1 MSRKKERHRQ
11 KIENIAYPNGVK
23 SSDTNKTWDM
33 SKLSP
38 QEQIAFNE
46 MIQNGLAQGIGFA
59 GFNAFGFPQNQAAPG
74 TQQVENADTIFR
86 NLRWYLVSNF
96 RQVLSQLYVECGLVQ
111 TIVDVPVD
119 DALRGGIEIKSK
131 QLDESQIE
139 ELQIS
144 LDRDDDINTVGQTAK
159 WNRLFGGAGTLILT
173 DQDPE
178 LPLDLESLG
187 PDDPLEFRAVDM
199 WELFWDKQNTEGYD
213 PAIQTQDF
221 EFYNYYA
228 EQVHKSR
235 VMRMKGLTAPS
246 FIRPRLRGWGFSVVE
261 ILVRSLNQYLK
272 STDLAFEVLDE
283 FKLDVYKIKNL
294 VNTLFSPNG
303 LNRVKE
309 RVQMANWQKNYQNAI
324 VMDAEDDFDHKQ
336 LSFTGIAEAM
346 AGIRM
351 QVASDMRMPLTKLFG
366 ISAAGF
372 NSGED
377 DIEVYNGMVESS
389 VRNKIKY
396 DLLRVCEIKC
406 QKLFGFIPDDLSI
419 AFKPL
424 RVLSAT
430 DEETVKTQK
439 FTRAFQ
445 AWQAGGISTIE
456 FREICNKGNL
466 FDNRLDTDGDV
477 LNPND
482 PEVMEIV
489 KEGRQDPNDPE
500 DIADPGANREDTRKE
515 RAWEYGG
522 IAKGP
527 VKPKR
532 MRATPSD
539 ETARET
545 LPAKPMNPREQ
556 GKAQKTAPKKA
567 PPAKAQKNSIVVMPK
582 PWTQYERIA
591 RIVRNSTEYDKAAY
605 DAEGGDGWIDPAK
618 IEKLMN
624 PGRVDE
630 GLWAKAKE
638 ASQKAFGKVKWP
650 FVTWWYKKQGGT
662 FK

>member
-1 MSRKKERHRQ
+1 MSSKKARHRQ
-11 KIENIAYPNGVK
+11 KIENIAYPSGTK
-23 SSDTNKTWDM
+23 TIEANKTWDM

-38 QEQIAFNE
+38 TEQIAFNE
-46 MIQNGLAQGIGFA
+46 MIQNGLAQGIGF
-59 GFNAFGFPQNQAAPG
+59 GSGFPGNQGSPG
-74 TQQVENADTIFR
+74 TQQVENVDTIFQ
-86 NLRWYLVSNF
+86 NLRWYLISNF
-96 RQVLSQLYVECGLVQ
+96 RQILSQLYVECGLVQ

-178 LPLDLESLG
+178 LPLDLDLLG
-187 PDDPLEFRAVDM
+187 EDTPLEFRAVDM

-303 LNRVKE
+303 LNKVKE

-377 DIEVYNGMVESS
+377 DIEVYNAMVESQ

-396 DLLRVCEIKC
+396 DLLRICEIKC
-406 QKLFGFIPDDLSI
+406 QKLFGFIPDDLTI
-419 AFKPL
+419 TFKPL
-424 RVLSAT
+424 RVMSAV

-439 FTRAFQ
+439 FARAFQ

-456 FREICNKGNL
+456 FREMCNKGNL
-466 FDNRLDTDGDV
+466 FDNRVDTDGDP
-477 LNPND
+477 LNPMD
-482 PEVMEIV
+482 PEVAEIV
-489 KEGRQDPNDPE
+489 KEGRQDPNAPD

-515 RAWEYGG
+515 KAGETGG
-522 IAKGP
+522 IASKGP
-527 VKPKR
+527 NRR

-539 ETARET
+539 TTAKQT
-545 LPAKPMNPREQ
+545 QPAKP
-556 GKAQKTAPKKA
+556 QKTAPKKA
-567 PPAKAQKNSIVVMPK
+567 PPAKAQHNFAGAFVMPK
-582 PWTQYERIA
+582 PWTQYERIE
-591 RIVRNSTEYDKAAY
+591 RIVRNSSDYDKAAY

-630 GLWAKAKE
+630 GLWSKAKE
-638 ASQKAFGKVKWP
+638 ASTKAFGKVKWP